1 MHFVLVFHFMSV
13 TSGEQLNL
21 SVPQFLL
28 EDMGPLQAPP
38 MGLRW
43 YGGSSDPVP
52 SASTRRIL
60 AASIP
65 WGLAIIRSSH
75 SN

>member
-1 MHFVLVFHFMSV
+1 M
-13 TSGEQLNL
+13 
-21 SVPQFLL
+21 PQFLL
-28 EDMGPLQAPP
+28 GDMGPLQVPP

-43 YGGSSDPVP
+43 YLGSSGPVP
-52 SASTRRIL
+52 SAFTRLTL

-75 SN
+75 SNYRWYF